1 MKRTIRTIAVLLCV
15 VMVASSLYGCT
26 INLTVD
32 VQNDA
37 VPAGNNS
44 VVVQPTTPTTTAAP
58 ATTAA
63 TTAAA
68 TDASQPAASDA
79 SQPAASDAS
88 QPAASDAGEPA
99 APAPSGELSSSSS
112 KEEIVAEYAKVYNA
126 TKATGTFLG
135 KDSMTCESI
144 VVDGKDNGTL
154 KNLAGK
160 FITANGTD
168 LKLPPY
174 SDENPANECLITA
187 ADVQEATY
195 TDNGDGTA
203 TIKITP
209 VETTNDKKY
218 QGAQGKMFNVMEDVG
233 SALASVPV
241 VSWSEGDAN
250 SNVTLVTKE
259 GYAEVT
265 YNKDTKI
272 MTKADYVLVT
282 YAEIVHCNVLM
293 FKDKSATAK
302 FVYTMSFPQS

>member
-1 MKRTIRTIAVLLCV
+1 MKKTFRAIAVLLCV
-15 VMVASSLYGCT
+15 VMVATSLYGCT
-26 INLTVD
+26 INLD
-32 VQNDA
+32 VNIENDTA
-37 VPAGNNS
+37 AANNS
-44 VVVQPTTPTTTAAP
+44 VQTAAPATQAPATQAPATQAP

-63 TTAAA
+63 SGGT
-68 TDASQPAASDA
+68 SDA
-79 SQPAASDAS
+79 SQPAS
-88 QPAASDAGEPA
+88 SDAGATEAPA
-99 APAPSGELSSSSS
+99 APAGLSSSSS

-135 KDSMTCESI
+135 KDSMSCESI
-144 VVDGKDNGTL
+144 MVDGKDNGTL

-160 FITANGTD
+160 FISANGTD
-168 LKLPPY
+168 LQLPP
-174 SDENPANECLITA
+174 SSESNPSMECLITA

-195 TDNGDGTA
+195 NDNGDGTA

-209 VETTNDKKY
+209 IETTNDKQF

-250 SNVTLVTKE
+250 SNVTLITKE

-282 YAEIVHCNVLM
+282 YADIVHCNVLM

>member
-1 MKRTIRTIAVLLCV
+1 M
-15 VMVASSLYGCT
+15 S
-26 INLTVD
+26 
-32 VQNDA
+32 
-37 VPAGNNS
+37 
-44 VVVQPTTPTTTAAP
+44 
-58 ATTAA
+58 
-63 TTAAA
+63 
-68 TDASQPAASDA
+68 
-79 SQPAASDAS
+79 
-88 QPAASDAGEPA
+88 
-99 APAPSGELSSSSS
+99 
-112 KEEIVAEYAKVYNA
+112 
-126 TKATGTFLG
+126 
-135 KDSMTCESI
+135 CESI
-144 VVDGKDNGTL
+144 IVDGKENGTL

-168 LKLPPY
+168 LKLPPT
-174 SDENPANECLITA
+174 SESNPSLECLITA

-195 TDNGDGTA
+195 VDNGDGTA

-209 VETTNDKKY
+209 VETTNDKQF

-250 SNVTLVTKE
+250 SNVTLITKE

-282 YAEIVHCNVLM
+282 YADIVHCNVLM

-302 FVYTMSFPQS
+302 FVYTMSFPQG

>member
-79 SQPAASDAS
+79 SQPAASDA
-88 QPAASDAGEPA
+88 GEPA

-135 KDSMTCESI
+135 KDKMECASVI
-144 VVDGKDNGTL
+144 IDGKENGAL
-154 KNLAGK
+154 KTAAGTFLK
-160 FITANGTD
+160 SDKTD
-168 LKLPPY
+168 LQLPP
-174 SDENPANECLITA
+174 SSESNPSMECLITA

-209 VETTNDKKY
+209 IETTNDKQF

-233 SALASVPV
+233 AALASVPII
-241 VSWSEGDAN
+241 SWSEGDAN
-250 SNVTLVTKE
+250 SNVTLITKE

-265 YNKDTKI
+265 YDKNTKI

-282 YAEIVHCNVLM
+282 YADIVHCNVSLGLIN
-293 FKDKSATAK
+293 FKDKSANAK

>member
-1 MKRTIRTIAVLLCV
+1 MKKTIRALAVVLCV
-15 VMVASSLYGCT
+15 VMIAASFCGCT
-26 INLTVD
+26 MKINVNY
-32 VQNDA
+32 QNNA
-37 VPAGNNS
+37 QPVANNNP
-44 VVVQPTTPTTTAAP
+44 VVAPTAAPVTQAPTAAP
-58 ATTAA
+58 ATEAPTAA
-63 TTAAA
+63 P
-68 TDASQPAASDA
+68 DASTPATPDA
-79 SQPAASDAS
+79 SAPATPDT
-88 QPAASDAGEPA
+88 PATEAPA
-99 APAPSGELSSSSS
+99 APSGELSASSS

-144 VVDGKDNGTL
+144 IVDGKENGTL

-195 TDNGDGTA
+195 VDNGDGTA

-218 QGAQGKMFNVMEDVG
+218 QGAQGKMFNVMEDVS
-233 SALASVPV
+233 SALANVPV

-302 FVYTMSFPQS
+302 FVYTMSFPQ

>member
-1 MKRTIRTIAVLLCV
+1 MKKTIRAIAVVLCV
-15 VMVASSLYGCT
+15 VMAASSLFGCT
-26 INLTVD
+26 INLEVN
-32 VQNDA
+32 VENDTA
-37 VPAGNNS
+37 VAANNS
-44 VVVQPTTPTTTAAP
+44 VQATAAPATQATTAAP
-58 ATTAA
+58 ATQA
-63 TTAAA
+63 TTAAPA
-68 TDASQPAASDA
+68 DVPAASDP
-79 SQPAASDAS
+79 STPDAS
-88 QPAASDAGEPA
+88 GSDETA
-99 APAPSGELSSSSS
+99 APASSGELSASSS

-135 KDSMTCESI
+135 KDSMSCESI
-144 VVDGKDNGTL
+144 IVDGKDNGTL

-160 FITANGTD
+160 FISANGTD

-174 SDENPANECLITA
+174 SDENPAMECLITA

-209 VETTNDKKY
+209 IETTNDKKY

-302 FVYTMSFPQS
+302 FVYTMSFPQ

>member
-1 MKRTIRTIAVLLCV
+1 MKKAIRILAVVLCV
-15 VMVASSLYGCT
+15 VMMASSLYGCT
-26 INLTVD
+26 VRLNINYQT
-32 VQNDA
+32 DA
-37 VPAGNNS
+37 QPVGNNTP
-44 VVVQPTTPTTTAAP
+44 VVAPTAAP
-58 ATTAA
+58 ATQAPTAA
-63 TTAAA
+63 PATEAPTAAP
-68 TDASQPAASDA
+68 DASTPATPDA
-79 SQPAASDAS
+79 ST
-88 QPAASDAGEPA
+88 PA
-99 APAPSGELSSSSS
+99 APSDTPADTNAAPAT

-144 VVDGKDNGTL
+144 IVDGKENGTL

-168 LKLPPY
+168 LKLPPT
-174 SDENPANECLITA
+174 SESNPSLECLITA

-195 TDNGDGTA
+195 VDNGDGTA

-209 VETTNDKKY
+209 VETTNDKQF
-218 QGAQGKMFNVMEDVG
+218 QGAQGKMFNVMEDVS
-233 SALASVPV
+233 SALANVPV

-302 FVYTMSFPQS
+302 FVYTMSFPQ